1 VDALLRRILRAAL
14 RRGMAG
20 DWTWLVIA
28 ASAYVLRRSLKDKG
42 GVVSTLR
49 VSPGERIL
57 ISVREYNA
65 LPAEAE
71 AETVTISVPAD
82 AMPVPADED

>member
-1 VDALLRRILRAAL
+1 MDALLRRLLRAAI
-14 RRGMAG
+14 RRGLAG

-28 ASAYVLRRSLKDKG
+28 ACPFILRRSLKNKG

-49 VSPGERIL
+49 VSPGEQIL

-65 LPAEAE
+65 PSPSLGSAP
-71 AETVTISVPAD
+71 T
-82 AMPVPADED
+82 PVDED

>member
-1 VDALLRRILRAAL
+1 MDALLRRILRAAL

-71 AETVTISVPAD
+71 TVTISVPAD

>member
-1 VDALLRRILRAAL
+1 MDALLRRLLRAAT

-28 ASAYVLRRSLKDKG
+28 ASAYVLRRALRDKG

-49 VSPGERIL
+49 VSPGEQIL

-65 LPAEAE
+65 PPAEADS
-71 AETVTISVPAD
+71 VTTAVN
-82 AMPVPADED
+82 ED

>member
-1 VDALLRRILRAAL
+1 MGRA
-14 RRGMAG
+14 MAG

-28 ASAYVLRRSLKDKG
+28 ASAYVLRRSLKNKG

-65 LPAEAE
+65 LPAETE
-71 AETVTISVPAD
+71 SVTISV
-82 AMPVPADED
+82 DED